1 MWIWLGLACA
11 LLTSTGDVLCKKLLA
26 GSDERVV
33 GWGQL
38 LFTLPWAAGVML
50 QHGWPRVSIA
60 FWITVAVMLP
70 LEVTATLCYLKAIR
84 ICPMSLCIPFLA
96 ITPLLTVLTG
106 WLFLGER
113 VSWVG
118 FMGVASVTVGAYVLK
133 AEHAVRGLLEPFR
146 EMFRVPGIRLVLIT
160 ATCYGVTSTL
170 GKKAIL
176 LSSPTAFP
184 FLYYVVNTLALSEI
198 ARRAVSP
205 QGMFSAVRSQW
216 WLFLLVG
223 LVSAGSLFAFS
234 FGIQHAPVAY
244 FISVKRLSLLITVLF
259 GGFLFGEEAFG
270 RRAMGAALM
279 LSGAV
284 LITLGA
290 R

>member
-11 LLTSTGDVLCKKLLA
+11 LLTSAGDALCKKLLS

-38 LFTLPWAAGVML
+38 LFTLPWAALVML
-50 QHGWPRVSIA
+50 QHGWPRVPFT

-84 ICPMSLCIPFLA
+84 ICPMSLCVPFLA
-96 ITPLLTVLTG
+96 ITPLLAVLTG

-113 VSWVG
+113 VSWIG
-118 FMGVASVTVGAYVLK
+118 FSGVASVTVGAYVLQ
-133 AEHAVRGLLEPFR
+133 AEHAARGILEPFR

-160 ATCYGVTSTL
+160 AACYGVTSTL
-170 GKKAIL
+170 GKKAIQ
-176 LSSPTAFP
+176 LSGPTEFP
-184 FLYYVVNTLALSEI
+184 FLYYAVNTLALGEV
-198 ARRAVSP
+198 ARRAVSTR
-205 QGMFSAVRSQW
+205 GMVSAVRARW
-216 WLFLLVG
+216 GLFVLAG

-234 FGIQHAPVAY
+234 FGIQRAPVAY

-259 GGFLFGEEAFG
+259 GGLLFGEDAFG

-290 R
+290 L